1 MRCIPLSQ
9 IIIPANRQRENFA
22 AGPLEA
28 LANSIAD
35 KGLLHPPVF
44 KKLSETEYE
53 LVAGE
58 RRSRAI
64 RALHLQGIPFD
75 CDGELVPPD
84 HIPAILLSD
93 LSSFQIREAELEENI
108 IREPL
113 TWQEEARAIAELHAL
128 RSEQA
133 QAEGRKQTIQAT
145 ATEIKNDGTA
155 ATGSLAHKVTEAV
168 ILSKHL
174 DDPEVAKAK
183 TPKEAVKLLRK
194 KVETEHRAKLA
205 REFNPEKSPH
215 IPIQGSVFEVLPTLN
230 SAQFDIIVTDPPYGV
245 NADKFGDMASTG
257 HVYEDTPEYGLSCY
271 QITAIEGFRVA
282 KPQATLY
289 AFLDIRSW
297 DEISTVFLLAG
308 WDVWPTPL
316 IWSKKYGM
324 LPKPD
329 YGPRRTY
336 EAILM
341 ATKGAP
347 RFLKTGAPDVL
358 EFPQRE
364 ELVHGAQ
371 KPVDLY
377 VELLTRSALPGSV
390 CADFF
395 SGSGTIFEAATRAKM
410 VATGIE
416 LSEQHYQAGLA
427 RMTTSQTSEDIL
439 DNLE

>member
-1 MRCIPLSQ
+1 MRFIPLSQ
-9 IIIPANRQRENFA
+9 VRVPENRQRENFA

-28 LANSIAD
+28 LVNSIAD
-35 KGLLHPPVF
+35 KGLFHPPVF
-44 KKLSETEYE
+44 KQISDTEYE

-58 RRSRAI
+58 RRTRAI
-64 RALHLQGIPFD
+64 RSLHLTGVPFN
-75 CDGELVPPD
+75 CDGQPVPPD

-93 LSSFQIREAELEENI
+93 LSTFQIREAELEENI

-133 QAEGRKQTIQAT
+133 QAEGRKQTVQAT
-145 ATEIKNDGTA
+145 ATEIKNDGTT

-168 ILSKHL
+168 ILSRHL

-183 TPKEAVKLLRK
+183 SPKEAVKLLRK
-194 KVETEHRAKLA
+194 KVETEHRARLA

-215 IPIQGSVFEVLPTLN
+215 IPIKGSVFEVLPTLD
-230 SAQFDIIVTDPPYGV
+230 SDQFDVIVTDPPYGV

-257 HVYEDTPEYGLSCY
+257 HVYEDTPEYGMACY

-289 AFLDIRSW
+289 AFLDIRHW
-297 DEISTVFLLAG
+297 DEISTMFLLAG
-308 WDVWPTPL
+308 WDVWQTPL
-316 IWSKKYGM
+316 IWSKRNGM

-347 RFLKTGAPDVL
+347 KFLKTGAPDVL

-364 ELVHGAQ
+364 DLVHGAQ

-377 VELLTRSALPGSV
+377 VELLTRSGLPGGR

-395 SGSGTIFEAATRAKM
+395 FGSGTIFEAASRAKM
-410 VATGIE
+410 IATGIE

-427 RMTTSQTSEDIL
+427 RMVSESSTEDLL
-439 DNLE
+439 DGLE